1 MAEKPA
7 ATAAPHSPPAAST
20 AQEGQAKVKAG
31 VVKMDDIARMA
42 GVSKSTVSRA
52 LSGSPLV
59 NEETR
64 VRIQALV
71 ESHSYRVDTRAQGLR
86 KGQTR
91 TIAVVIP
98 LLHEHDQPISDPFF
112 LELLGH
118 IADAVADHGY
128 DLLLSKIG
136 PGRASG
142 MTDLVDTGRVD
153 GLIAIGQSTAHL
165 GLEQLA
171 ARNLPLVVWGAQLAD
186 QHYVTV
192 GSDNRA
198 GAERAVSHLIAQGRR
213 RIVFLGQRSV
223 PEMRLRHDGYVA
235 ALEAA
240 GITPDPALDV
250 PTRFASAAALT
261 AMRSLLCGGASF
273 DAVFACSDVIAIS
286 AIRALQDQG
295 LTVPEDV
302 AVVGYDDIQMAAF
315 YNPAL
320 TTVRQDTATGG
331 RLLVDLLFAQIAGRS
346 ARSVMLP
353 TELVVRA
360 SSGTVSGTTPPA
372 PR

>member
-1 MAEKPA
+1 MADKPA
-7 ATAAPHSPPAAST
+7 ATAAT
-20 AQEGQAKVKAG
+20 QEGQARGKMSA
-31 VVKMDDIARMA
+31 VKMDDIARMA

-64 VRIQALV
+64 ARIQALV

-86 KGQTR
+86 KGHTH

-136 PGRASG
+136 PGRTDG
-142 MTDLVDTGRVD
+142 MADLVDTGRVD

-165 GLEQLA
+165 GLERLA
-171 ARNLPLVVWGAQLAD
+171 ARGMPLVVWGAQLPE

-198 GAERAVSHLIAQGRR
+198 GAERAVAHLIAQGRR
-213 RIVFLGQRSV
+213 RIVFLGQRTV
-223 PEMRLRHDGYVA
+223 PEIRLRHEGYVA
-235 ALEAA
+235 ALAAA
-240 GITPDPALDV
+240 GIEPDPALDV

-261 AMRSLLCGGASF
+261 AMRSLICGGASF

-295 LTVPEDV
+295 LKVPEDV

-331 RLLVDLLFAQIAGRS
+331 RLLVDLLFAQIAGRT

-360 SSGTVSGTTPPA
+360 SSGAALSGTTTPGS
-372 PR
+372 R